1 MASAMTTTLSPAD
14 RQAFIQ
20 ALRDDPVFRE
30 EARALLLSREVLE
43 LPEKLAQLTDR
54 VDRFIAAQESFNAEQ
69 RQFNDEM
76 RQFRTEQQQFNAE
89 QRQINS
95 EQRGFNDEMRQFRA
109 EQLQFNA
116 EQRQFN
122 QTVDARFANIDRFI
136 ENQEQFNAE
145 QRQFN
150 AEQRQINERVDARLD
165 NMDRRLGQALGDTL
179 EAKLERSIGPI
190 LARTFGL
197 YDVHTLQSRFTMPNQ
212 EFNRRLAQAQ
222 AEGKITAEQ
231 AFQLDRADYIVYG
244 RQTADDAE
252 VYFVAEVSWTL
263 GQNDIIRARERADL
277 MAAASGGH
285 AIAVAIAQEIPP
297 PQVQQ
302 AATAQ
307 VTLIHDDGN

>member
-1 MASAMTTTLSPAD
+1 MTTTLSPAD

-30 EARALLLSREVLE
+30 ETRALLLTREVLE

-54 VDRFIAAQESFNAEQ
+54 VDRFAAAQESFNTEQ
-69 RQFNDEM
+69 RQFNQLVEARLSNMDRFIADQESFNAEM
-76 RQFRTEQQQFNAE
+76 RQFRTEQQQFN
-89 QRQINS
+89 Q
-95 EQRGFNDEMRQFRA
+95 GV
-109 EQLQFNA
+109 
-116 EQRQFN
+116 
-122 QTVDARFANIDRFI
+122 TV
-136 ENQEQFNAE
+136 
-145 QRQFN
+145 
-150 AEQRQINERVDARLD
+150 L
-165 NMDRRLGQALGDTL
+165 LGQAMGSNL

-197 YDVHTLQSRFTMPNQ
+197 YDVRTLQSRFTMPNQ

-222 AEGKITAEQ
+222 AEGKITADQ

-263 GQNDIIRARERADL
+263 GQNDITRARERADI
-277 MAAASGGH
+277 MAAASGINT
-285 AIAVAIAQEIPP
+285 IAVAIAQEIPP

-302 AATAQ
+302 AETAE
-307 VTLIHDDGN
+307 VTLIRDDGN

>member
-43 LPEKLAQLTDR
+43 LPGKLAQLTDR

-69 RQFNDEM
+69 RQFH
-76 RQFRTEQQQFNAE
+76 AE
-89 QRQINS
+89 QRQ
-95 EQRGFNDEMRQFRA
+95 FNETA
-109 EQLQFNA
+109 ETRFANIDRFIENQESFNA

-122 QTVDARFANIDRFI
+122 QTVDARFAKIDRFI
-136 ENQEQFNAE
+136 ENQESFNAE

-150 AEQRQINERVDARLD
+150 QDVTV
-165 NMDRRLGQALGDTL
+165 RLGQALGGNL
-179 EAKLERSIGPI
+179 EAKLERSIGPV

-197 YDVHTLQSRFTMPNQ
+197 YDVRTLQSRFTMPNQ

-222 AEGKITAEQ
+222 AEGKITADQ

-244 RQTADDAE
+244 RQAADDAE

-277 MAAASGGH
+277 MAAASGVNT
-285 AIAVAIAQEIPP
+285 IAVAIAQEIPP
-297 PQVQQ
+297 PQVEQ

-307 VTLIHDDGN
+307 VILIHDDGN

>member
-1 MASAMTTTLSPAD
+1 MTTTLSPAD

-30 EARALLLSREVLE
+30 EARALLLTREVLE

-69 RQFNDEM
+69 RQFNQNVDH
-76 RQFRTEQQQFNAE
+76 F
-89 QRQINS
+89 I
-95 EQRGFNDEMRQFRA
+95 
-109 EQLQFNA
+109 A

-122 QTVDARFANIDRFI
+122 QNVDHFI
-136 ENQEQFNAE
+136 AEQQQFNAE

-150 AEQRQINERVDARLD
+150 AEQRQFNQNVDHFIAEQRQFNQNTTVL
-165 NMDRRLGQALGDTL
+165 LGQVKGDTL
-179 EAKLERSIGPI
+179 EAKLERGIGPI
-190 LARTFGL
+190 LARTFGI
-197 YDVHTLQSRFTMPNQ
+197 YDVRTLQSRFTMPNQ

-222 AEGKITAEQ
+222 ADGKITADQ
-231 AFQLDRADYIVYG
+231 AYQLERADYIVYG

-263 GQNDIIRARERADL
+263 GQNDITRARERAAI
-277 MAAASGGH
+277 MAAATGI
-285 AIAVAIAQEIPP
+285 ATQAVAIAQEIPQ
-297 PQVQQ
+297 PQAEQ
-302 AATAQ
+302 AAAAA

>member
-1 MASAMTTTLSPAD
+1 MTTTLSPAD

-30 EARALLLSREVLE
+30 EIRALLLTREVLE

-54 VDRFIAAQESFNAEQ
+54 VDRFAAAQESFNAEQ
-69 RQFNDEM
+69 RQFNQEV
-76 RQFRTEQQQFNAE
+76 
-89 QRQINS
+89 
-95 EQRGFNDEMRQFRA
+95 
-109 EQLQFNA
+109 
-116 EQRQFN
+116 
-122 QTVDARFANIDRFI
+122 TV
-136 ENQEQFNAE
+136 
-145 QRQFN
+145 
-150 AEQRQINERVDARLD
+150 L
-165 NMDRRLGQALGDTL
+165 LGKALGGNL

-190 LARTFGL
+190 LARTFSL
-197 YDVHTLQSRFTMPNQ
+197 YDVRTLQSRFTMPNQ

-222 AEGKITAEQ
+222 AEGKITADQ

-263 GQNDIIRARERADL
+263 GQNDITRARERADI
-277 MAAASGGH
+277 MAAASGVN

-302 AATAQ
+302 AETAE
-307 VTLIHDDGN
+307 VILIRDDGN

>member
-1 MASAMTTTLSPAD
+1 MTTTLSPAD

-30 EARALLLSREVLE
+30 EARALLLTREVLE

-69 RQFNDEM
+69 RGFNAEM
-76 RQFRTEQQQFNAE
+76 RQFRTEQQ
-89 QRQINS
+89 
-95 EQRGFNDEMRQFRA
+95 
-109 EQLQFNA
+109 
-116 EQRQFN
+116 QFN

-136 ENQEQFNAE
+136 ENQERFNNEMRLFRAEQLQFNAE

-150 AEQRQINERVDARLD
+150 DEQRQINERVDARLS
-165 NMDRRLGQALGDTL
+165 NMDRRLGQALGDNL
-179 EAKLERSIGPI
+179 EAKLERSIGPV

-197 YDVHTLQSRFTMPNQ
+197 YDVRTLQSRFTMPNQ

-222 AEGKITAEQ
+222 AEGKITADQ

-252 VYFVAEVSWTL
+252 VYFVAEVYWTL
-263 GQNDIIRARERADL
+263 GQNDITRARERAGI
-277 MAAASGGH
+277 MAAASGVS

-302 AATAQ
+302 AAAAQ
-307 VTLIHDDGN
+307 VILIHDDGN

>member
-1 MASAMTTTLSPAD
+1 MTTTLSPAD

-30 EARALLLSREVLE
+30 EARALLLTREVLE

-54 VDRFIAAQESFNAEQ
+54 VDRFIAAQESFNAE
-69 RQFNDEM
+69 M
-76 RQFRTEQQQFNAE
+76 RQFC
-89 QRQINS
+89 
-95 EQRGFNDEMRQFRA
+95 A

-116 EQRQFN
+116 EQRQFT

-136 ENQEQFNAE
+136 ENQENFNAE

-150 AEQRQINERVDARLD
+150 QDVTI
-165 NMDRRLGQALGDTL
+165 RLGQALGDTL
-179 EAKLERSIGPI
+179 EAKLERSIGPV

-197 YDVHTLQSRFTMPNQ
+197 YDVRTLQSRFTMPNQ

-222 AEGKITAEQ
+222 AEGKITADQ
-231 AFQLDRADYIVYG
+231 ALQLDRADYIVYG

-263 GQNDIIRARERADL
+263 GQNDITRARERADI
-277 MAAASGGH
+277 MAAASGVN

-297 PQVQQ
+297 PQAQQ
-302 AATAQ
+302 AATAE
-307 VTLIHDDGN
+307 VTLIRDDGN

>member
-1 MASAMTTTLSPAD
+1 MTTTLSPAD

-30 EARALLLSREVLE
+30 EARALLLTREVLE

-54 VDRFIAAQESFNAEQ
+54 VDRFTAAQESFNA
-69 RQFNDEM
+69 
-76 RQFRTEQQQFNAE
+76 
-89 QRQINS
+89 

-109 EQLQFNA
+109 ERLQFDA

-165 NMDRRLGQALGDTL
+165 NMDRRLGQALGGNL
-179 EAKLERSIGPI
+179 EAKLERSIGPV

-222 AEGKITAEQ
+222 AEGKITADQ

-263 GQNDIIRARERADL
+263 GQNDITRARERADL

-302 AATAQ
+302 AAAAQ

>member
-30 EARALLLSREVLE
+30 EARALLLTREVLE

-69 RQFNDEM
+69 RGVNAEQRGFNDEM
-76 RQFRTEQQQFNAE
+76 RQFRTEQQ
-89 QRQINS
+89 
-95 EQRGFNDEMRQFRA
+95 
-109 EQLQFNA
+109 
-116 EQRQFN
+116 QFN

-136 ENQEQFNAE
+136 ENQERFNDEMRLFRAEQLQFNAE
-145 QRQFN
+145 QRQT
-150 AEQRQINERVDARLD
+150 NERVDARLD
-165 NMDRRLGQALGDTL
+165 NMDRRLGQALGGNL

-197 YDVHTLQSRFTMPNQ
+197 YDVRTLQSRFTMPNQ

-222 AEGKITAEQ
+222 AEGKITADQ

-263 GQNDIIRARERADL
+263 GQNDITRARERAEI
-277 MAAASGGH
+277 MAAASGVN

-302 AATAQ
+302 AAAAQ
-307 VTLIHDDGN
+307 VILIHDDGN

>member
-1 MASAMTTTLSPAD
+1 MTTTLSPAD

-30 EARALLLSREVLE
+30 ETRALLLTREVLE

-54 VDRFIAAQESFNAEQ
+54 VDRFAAAQESFNAEQ
-69 RQFNDEM
+69 RQFNQEV
-76 RQFRTEQQQFNAE
+76 
-89 QRQINS
+89 
-95 EQRGFNDEMRQFRA
+95 
-109 EQLQFNA
+109 
-116 EQRQFN
+116 
-122 QTVDARFANIDRFI
+122 TV
-136 ENQEQFNAE
+136 
-145 QRQFN
+145 
-150 AEQRQINERVDARLD
+150 L
-165 NMDRRLGQALGDTL
+165 LGKALGGNL

-190 LARTFGL
+190 LARTFSL
-197 YDVHTLQSRFTMPNQ
+197 YDVRTLQSRFTMPNQ

-222 AEGKITAEQ
+222 AEGKITADQ

-263 GQNDIIRARERADL
+263 GQNDITRARERADI
-277 MAAASGGH
+277 MAAASGVN

-302 AATAQ
+302 AETAE
-307 VTLIHDDGN
+307 VILIRDDGN

>member
-1 MASAMTTTLSPAD
+1 MTTTLSPAD

-30 EARALLLSREVLE
+30 ETRALLLTREVLE

-54 VDRFIAAQESFNAEQ
+54 VDRFAAAQESFNAEQ
-69 RQFNDEM
+69 RQFNQRVEVRLSNMDRFIADQESFNAEM
-76 RQFRTEQQQFNAE
+76 RQFRTEQQQFN
-89 QRQINS
+89 Q
-95 EQRGFNDEMRQFRA
+95 GV
-109 EQLQFNA
+109 
-116 EQRQFN
+116 
-122 QTVDARFANIDRFI
+122 TV
-136 ENQEQFNAE
+136 
-145 QRQFN
+145 
-150 AEQRQINERVDARLD
+150 L
-165 NMDRRLGQALGDTL
+165 LGQAMGGNL

-197 YDVHTLQSRFTMPNQ
+197 YDVRTLQSRFTMPNQ

-222 AEGKITAEQ
+222 AEGKINADQ

-263 GQNDIIRARERADL
+263 GQNDITRARERADI
-277 MAAASGGH
+277 MAAASGVNT
-285 AIAVAIAQEIPP
+285 IAVAIAQEIPP

-302 AATAQ
+302 AETAE
-307 VTLIHDDGN
+307 VILIRDDGN

>member
-1 MASAMTTTLSPAD
+1 MTTTLSPAD

-30 EARALLLSREVLE
+30 EARALLLTREVLE

-69 RQFNDEM
+69 RGV
-76 RQFRTEQQQFNAE
+76 NA
-89 QRQINS
+89 
-95 EQRGFNDEMRQFRA
+95 EQRGFNAEMRQFRA

-165 NMDRRLGQALGDTL
+165 NMDRRLGQALGDNL
-179 EAKLERSIGPI
+179 EAKLERSIGPV

-222 AEGKITAEQ
+222 AEGKITADQ

-263 GQNDIIRARERADL
+263 GQNDITRARERADL
-277 MAAASGGH
+277 MAAASGGN

-302 AATAQ
+302 AAAAQ
-307 VTLIHDDGN
+307 VILIHDDGN

>member
-1 MASAMTTTLSPAD
+1 MTTTLSPAD

-30 EARALLLSREVLE
+30 EARALLLTREVLE

-54 VDRFIAAQESFNAEQ
+54 VDRFIAAQESFN
-69 RQFNDEM
+69 
-76 RQFRTEQQQFNAE
+76 
-89 QRQINS
+89 S
-95 EQRGFNDEMRQFRA
+95 EMRQFRA
-109 EQLQFNA
+109 EQL
-116 EQRQFN
+116 QFN

-150 AEQRQINERVDARLD
+150 QTVDARFANIDRFIENQESFNAEQRQFNQDVTV
-165 NMDRRLGQALGDTL
+165 RLGQALGGNL

-197 YDVHTLQSRFTMPNQ
+197 YDVRTLQSRFTMPNQ

-222 AEGKITAEQ
+222 AEGKITADQ

-277 MAAASGGH
+277 MAAASGVN

-302 AATAQ
+302 AAAAQ
-307 VTLIHDDGN
+307 VILIHDDGN

>member
-1 MASAMTTTLSPAD
+1 MTTTLSPAD

-30 EARALLLSREVLE
+30 ETRALLLTREVLE

-54 VDRFIAAQESFNAEQ
+54 VDRFAAAQESFNA
-69 RQFNDEM
+69 EM
-76 RQFRTEQQQFNAE
+76 RQFRTEQQQFNHLVEARLSNMDNFITE
-89 QRQINS
+89 QRQT
-95 EQRGFNDEMRQFRA
+95 
-109 EQLQFNA
+109 
-116 EQRQFN
+116 N
-122 QTVDARFANIDRFI
+122 QKVA
-136 ENQEQFNAE
+136 
-145 QRQFN
+145 
-150 AEQRQINERVDARLD
+150 V
-165 NMDRRLGQALGDTL
+165 MLGQALGGNL
-179 EAKLERSIGPI
+179 EAKLERSIGPV

-222 AEGKITAEQ
+222 AVGKITADQ

-244 RQTADDAE
+244 RQTADDSE

-263 GQNDIIRARERADL
+263 GQNDITRARERADI
-277 MAAASGGH
+277 MAAASGVN

-302 AATAQ
+302 AATAE
-307 VTLIHDDGN
+307 VTLIRDDGN

>member
-1 MASAMTTTLSPAD
+1 MTTTLSPAD

-30 EARALLLSREVLE
+30 ETRALLLTREVLE

-54 VDRFIAAQESFNAEQ
+54 VDRFAAAQESFNA
-69 RQFNDEM
+69 EM
-76 RQFRTEQQQFNAE
+76 RQFRTEQQQFN
-89 QRQINS
+89 Q
-95 EQRGFNDEMRQFRA
+95 GV
-109 EQLQFNA
+109 
-116 EQRQFN
+116 
-122 QTVDARFANIDRFI
+122 TV
-136 ENQEQFNAE
+136 
-145 QRQFN
+145 
-150 AEQRQINERVDARLD
+150 L
-165 NMDRRLGQALGDTL
+165 LGQALGGNL

-190 LARTFGL
+190 LARTFSL
-197 YDVHTLQSRFTMPNQ
+197 YDVRTLQSRFTMPNQ

-222 AEGKITAEQ
+222 AEGKITADQ

-263 GQNDIIRARERADL
+263 GQNDITRARERADL
-277 MAAASGGH
+277 MAAASGVS

-302 AATAQ
+302 AATAE
-307 VTLIHDDGN
+307 VILIRDDGN

>member
-1 MASAMTTTLSPAD
+1 MTTTLSPAD

-69 RQFNDEM
+69 RQFNQTVDARFANIDRFIEN
-76 RQFRTEQQQFNAE
+76 QE
-89 QRQINS
+89 
-95 EQRGFNDEMRQFRA
+95 
-109 EQLQFNA
+109 QFNA

-165 NMDRRLGQALGDTL
+165 NMDHRLGQALGGNL

-190 LARTFGL
+190 LARTFSL
-197 YDVHTLQSRFTMPNQ
+197 YDVRTLQSRFTMPNQ

-222 AEGKITAEQ
+222 AEGKITADQ

-277 MAAASGGH
+277 MAAASGVN

-302 AATAQ
+302 AAAAQ
-307 VTLIHDDGN
+307 VILIHDDGN

>member
-1 MASAMTTTLSPAD
+1 MASAMTTTLSPSD

-30 EARALLLSREVLE
+30 EARALLLTREVLE

-76 RQFRTEQQQFNAE
+76 RQFR
-89 QRQINS
+89 
-95 EQRGFNDEMRQFRA
+95 A
-109 EQLQFNA
+109 EQLQFND

-122 QTVDARFANIDRFI
+122 QTVDVRFANIDRFI
-136 ENQEQFNAE
+136 EAQESFNAE

-165 NMDRRLGQALGDTL
+165 NMDRRLGQALGDNL

-222 AEGKITAEQ
+222 AEGKITADQ
-231 AFQLDRADYIVYG
+231 SFQMDRADYIVYG
-244 RQTADDAE
+244 RQTADYDE
-252 VYFVAEVSWTL
+252 VYFVVEVSWTL

-277 MAAASGGH
+277 MAAASGVNT
-285 AIAVAIAQEIPP
+285 IAVAIAQEIPP

-302 AATAQ
+302 AAAAQ